1 MTIGNVIFDLS
12 VLSLFLLAGV
22 AVRGI
27 VKPLQKLFIPASFI
41 GGALLLALGPQG
53 FNLMALPK
61 STGQYSGTLVDIVL
75 TCLVWGVTING
86 KKVASY
92 LDYCCVG
99 IGQKGMQLAVGTALG
114 AALCAFWPTLPKEWG
129 TMAVFSFVGG
139 HGTAAAVGGIYAKMG
154 IENAAGLG
162 VVLSTIGLI
171 AAICGGLIIINIGA
185 RMGWTKYVSAEQVAK
200 RVAESG
206 GSVELPEDKREPI
219 GYSRVSNDGINN
231 LLFQLAMV
239 LAVLWFGGRIFKL
252 LGAYVHPFFGTLPSI
267 LNGIFG
273 AIIIWPIMKALH
285 LDGLVDRRT
294 VSNISGLCL
303 DIVVLSAVGTMKL
316 SLVTEYFVPIMI
328 LSVAMIGLTLLMD
341 IWYLR
346 KCARVDWF
354 EKAMLLYGMGTG
366 TAATGIALVRA
377 MDPDSQSTAVEAQ
390 AVHNG
395 SSELLSS
402 YWPAAVPL
410 LAVKSLWSVIGLGA
424 IYAIAALVIGWFIL
438 RPGVKKL
445 GEGR

>member
-1 MTIGNVIFDLS
+1 MTVANMIYDLS

-41 GGALLLALGPQG
+41 GGAILLAVGPQG
-53 FNLMALPK
+53 FGLMALPK

-99 IGQKGMQLAVGTALG
+99 IGQKGMQLAIGTALG
-114 AALCAFWPTLPKEWG
+114 AALCAFWPSLPKEWG

-154 IENAAGLG
+154 IEDAAGLG

-171 AAICGGLIIINIGA
+171 AAICGGLLLINVGA
-185 RMGWTKYVSAEQVAK
+185 RLGWTKYVSAEQVAR
-200 RVAESG
+200 RVKETG
-206 GSVELPEDKREPI
+206 GATALPEDKREPI
-219 GYSRVSNDGINN
+219 GYARVANDGVNN

-239 LAVLWFGGRIFKL
+239 LGVLWFGGRIFKL

-273 AIIIWPIMKALH
+273 AIIIWPIMKALK
-285 LDGLVDRRT
+285 LDNLVDRRT

-303 DIVVLSAVGTMKL
+303 DLVVLSAVGTMKL
-316 SLVTEYFVPIMI
+316 SLVTAYFVPIMI
-328 LSVAMIGLTLLMD
+328 LSAAMIVLTFLLD
-341 IWYLR
+341 VWYLK

-424 IYAIAALVIGWFIL
+424 AYAVAALVIGWFIL

-445 GEGR
+445 GENR

>member
-1 MTIGNVIFDLS
+1 MTVANMIYDLS

-41 GGALLLALGPQG
+41 GGAILLAVGPQG
-53 FNLMALPK
+53 FGLMALPK

-99 IGQKGMQLAVGTALG
+99 IGQKGMQLAIGTALG
-114 AALCAFWPTLPKEWG
+114 AALCAFWPSLPKEWG

-154 IENAAGLG
+154 IEDAAGLG

-171 AAICGGLIIINIGA
+171 AAICGGLLLINVGA
-185 RMGWTKYVSAEQVAK
+185 RLGWTKYVSAEQVAR
-200 RVAESG
+200 RVKETG
-206 GSVELPEDKREPI
+206 GATALPEDKREPI
-219 GYSRVSNDGINN
+219 GYARVANDGVNN

-239 LAVLWFGGRIFKL
+239 LGVLWFGGRIFKL

-273 AIIIWPIMKALH
+273 AIIIWPIMKALK
-285 LDGLVDRRT
+285 LDNLVDRRT

-303 DIVVLSAVGTMKL
+303 DLVVLSAVGTMKL
-316 SLVTEYFVPIMI
+316 SLVTAYFVPIMI
-328 LSVAMIGLTLLMD
+328 LSAAMIILTFLLD
-341 IWYLR
+341 VWYLK

-424 IYAIAALVIGWFIL
+424 AYALAALVIGWFIL

-445 GEGR
+445 GENR